1 MDTRLQIAVQKSG
14 RLTDHS
20 LDLLTKCG
28 LKYTRSRNQLLYF
41 GENMPIDV
49 LLVRDDDIPELV
61 NEGTCDLG
69 ISGQNV
75 IAEKRYAE
83 PAAFLASELMSL
95 DFGHCRLMT
104 AGPEEMEYKGVEQLE
119 GCRIATSYPNILQA
133 YLTDNCVDAE
143 VVMLSGSVEIAP
155 RLGKSDFICDLVS
168 SGATL
173 AANKLRAWDTVFDSE
188 AALLTNQAPRS
199 EQSQALLDKLVQRIT
214 GVLQVKESKYIM
226 LHAPRKSL
234 DEVTGLLPGS
244 EFPTILPIEGVD
256 DKVVVHAVCR
266 ETVFW
271 ETLESLEAAGAS
283 SILVLP
289 VEKML
294 A

>member
-1 MDTRLQIAVQKSG
+1 MDTRIQIAVQKSG

-28 LKYTRSRNQLLYF
+28 LKYTRSRNQLMYF

-75 IAEKRYAE
+75 TAEKRFGE
-83 PAAFLASELMSL
+83 PDTFLATELMSL

-104 AGPEEMEYKGVEQLE
+104 AGPEDMEYQGVEQLA
-119 GCRIATSYPNILQA
+119 GRRIATSYPNILKD
-133 YLTDNCVDAE
+133 YLRNNSVDAE
-143 VVMLSGSVEIAP
+143 VVTLSGSVEIAP

-188 AALLTNQAPRS
+188 AALLTNRATRNA
-199 EQSQALLDKLVQRIT
+199 ESQALLDKLVQRIS

-226 LHAPRKSL
+226 LHAPRESL
-234 DEVTGLLPGS
+234 VKVTSLLPGS

-256 DKVVVHAVCR
+256 ESAVRRYSGKRLRVWKLLAQAPYWYCLLKKC
-266 ETVFW
+266 W
-271 ETLESLEAAGAS
+271 LE
-283 SILVLP
+283 
-289 VEKML
+289 L

>member
-1 MDTRLQIAVQKSG
+1 MQIAVQKSG

-20 LDLLTKCG
+20 LDLLIKCG
-28 LKYTRSRNQLLYF
+28 LKYTRSRNQLMYF
-41 GENMPIDV
+41 GENMPIDI

-75 IAEKRYAE
+75 TAEKRFAD
-83 PAAFLASELMSL
+83 PGKFLATELMNL

-104 AGPEEMEYKGVEQLE
+104 AGPEDMEYTNVEQLE
-119 GCRIATSYPNILQA
+119 GSRIATSYPNILQT
-133 YLTDNCVDAE
+133 YLTDHAVDAQ
-143 VVMLSGSVEIAP
+143 VVTLSGSVEIAP

-173 AANKLRAWDTVFDSE
+173 AANNLRAWDTVFDSE
-188 AALLTNQAPRS
+188 AALLTNQASRG
-199 EQSQALLDKLVQRIT
+199 EQSQALLDKLVQRIS

-226 LHAPRKSL
+226 LHAPRESL
-234 DEVTGLLPGS
+234 AKVTSLLPGS
-244 EFPTILPIEGVD
+244 EFPTVLPIEGFD

>member
-1 MDTRLQIAVQKSG
+1 METRLQIAVQKSG

-20 LDLLTKCG
+20 
-28 LKYTRSRNQLLYF
+28 LYF

-75 IAEKRYAE
+75 TAEKRFGE
-83 PAAFLASELMSL
+83 PDTFLATELMSL

-104 AGPEEMEYKGVEQLE
+104 AGPEDMEYQGVEQLA
-119 GCRIATSYPNILQA
+119 GRRIATSYPNILKD
-133 YLTDNCVDAE
+133 YLRNNSVDAE
-143 VVMLSGSVEIAP
+143 VVTLSGSVEIAP

-188 AALLTNQAPRS
+188 AALLTNRATRNA
-199 EQSQALLDKLVQRIT
+199 ESQALLDKLVQRIS

-226 LHAPRKSL
+226 LHAPRESL
-234 DEVTGLLPGS
+234 VKVTSLLPGS

>member
-1 MDTRLQIAVQKSG
+1 
-14 RLTDHS
+14 
-20 LDLLTKCG
+20 
-28 LKYTRSRNQLLYF
+28 
-41 GENMPIDV
+41 
-49 LLVRDDDIPELV
+49 
-61 NEGTCDLG
+61 
-69 ISGQNV
+69 
-75 IAEKRYAE
+75 
-83 PAAFLASELMSL
+83 
-95 DFGHCRLMT
+95 MT
-104 AGPEEMEYKGVEQLE
+104 AGPEEMEYNGVGQLA
-119 GCRIATSYPNILQA
+119 GRRIATSYPNILKN
-133 YLTDNCVDAE
+133 YLKDHAVDAE
-143 VVMLSGSVEIAP
+143 VVTLSGSVEIAP
-155 RLGKSDFICDLVS
+155 RLGKSDFICDLAS

-188 AALLTNQAPRS
+188 AALLSNQASRS
-199 EQSQALLDKLVQRIT
+199 DKSQVLLDKVVQRIT

-226 LHAPRKSL
+226 LHAPRENLAK
-234 DEVTGLLPGS
+234 VTGLLPGS
-244 EFPTILPIEGVD
+244 EFPTILPIEGVK